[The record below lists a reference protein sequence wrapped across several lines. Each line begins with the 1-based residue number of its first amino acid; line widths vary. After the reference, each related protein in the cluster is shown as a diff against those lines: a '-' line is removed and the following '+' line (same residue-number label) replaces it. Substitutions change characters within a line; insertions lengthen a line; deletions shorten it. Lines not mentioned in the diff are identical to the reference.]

1 MKRALFFSY
10 ILIFSLLGSCE
21 KENNEKPTLS
31 TLEVTQI
38 KSTTA
43 LLGGEITTDGGSAIK
58 ARGLVWDTLE
68 YPTVN
73 LNLNMSN
80 EGNEIGSFSTNIFGL
95 KPNTTYYVRAY
106 ATNKA
111 GTQYGNQRIFTTLS
125 GEIKL
130 FTSSAYDITTKSAKC
145 GYSVLSDGGEDVISQ
160 GIVWSTSPSPTTSN
174 FLGKTDESG
183 GIGSFVASITNLD
196 PYTMYYFRAYAINS
210 SGTYYGLQESFSTK
224 GIVTY
229 NDYNYTTVTINGKEW
244 FAENLQTT
252 LYNDGTSI
260 HLEIDN
266 FNWLD
271 NKIPSYCW
279 YDNNYETNGSVYGAL
294 YNWYAVNT
302 GKLCPQ
308 GWHVSTNAD
317 LTDLLNYI
325 RAENQNTYALMS
337 KTGWRTNRSTDIYGF
352 SALPGGYRSDHNGTF
367 GGKGYSSA
375 WWSSTQRTDSDFYAD
390 YAYYLFL
397 NEGTIT
403 EATFIKQK
411 WFGYSVRCIKD

>member
-1 MKRALFFSY
+1 MRIKFFLSVFLFFL
-10 ILIFSLLGSCE
+10 ILSSCE
-21 KENNEKPTLS
+21 KESKDKPTLS

-43 LLGGEITTDGGSAIK
+43 VSGGEITTDGGSSIK

-68 YPTVN
+68 YPTLN
-73 LNLNMSN
+73 LNLSMSN
-80 EGNEIGSFSTNIFGL
+80 EGNGAGSFSTNIFGL

-106 ATNKA
+106 ATNNA
-111 GTQYGNQRIFTTLS
+111 GTQYGNQHTFTTLS
-125 GEIKL
+125 VEIKL
-130 FTSSAYDITTKSAKC
+130 FTSSAFDITTESAKC

-160 GIVWSTSPSPTTSN
+160 GIVWSTSPSPTTSSY
-174 FLGKTDESG
+174 LGITNESG
-183 GIGSFVASITNLD
+183 GVGSFVAPVTNLS
-196 PYTMYYFRAYAINS
+196 PYTKYYFRAYASNRF
-210 SGTYYGLQESFSTK
+210 GTYYGLQDSFSTK

-229 NDYNYTTVTINGKEW
+229 NNYNYTTVTINGKEW

-260 HLEIDN
+260 HLETDN

-271 NKIPSYCW
+271 NKTPSYCW
-279 YDNNYETNGSVYGAL
+279 YENNYETNGSIYGAL

-325 RAENQNTYALMS
+325 KAENQNTWSLMS
-337 KTGWRTNRSTDIYGF
+337 RNGWNTNRFTDIYGF
-352 SALPGGYRSDHNGTF
+352 SALPGGCRSDYDGIF
-367 GGKGYSSA
+367 SGKGYYGF
-375 WWSSTQRTDSDFYAD
+375 WWSSTQRTGSDFYAD
-390 YAYYLFL
+390 YAYYLIL
-397 NEGTIT
+397 SPEAIT
-403 EATFIKQK
+403 QTTFIKFK
-411 WFGYSVRCIKD
+411 WLGYSVRCVKD